1 MSSSCR
7 PRLCSRPPV
16 CSAFAI
22 TDRSGMWCLVL
33 SPARPNGGRK
43 MERTLS
49 YCMNPPPP
57 PAPVWPLVAGRMS
70 TTSTSVLGD
79 VGAEFPRQDVD
90 GLRLF
95 VVSASSCTKLWASS
109 VFAKLGVMTPRG

>member
-1 MSSSCR
+1 MSCLI
-7 PRLCSRPPV
+7 PCP
-16 CSAFAI
+16 AEW
-22 TDRSGMWCLVL
+22 RSE
-33 SPARPNGGRK
+33 NGADV
-43 MERTLS
+43 ELLHE
-49 YCMNPPPP
+49 PPP